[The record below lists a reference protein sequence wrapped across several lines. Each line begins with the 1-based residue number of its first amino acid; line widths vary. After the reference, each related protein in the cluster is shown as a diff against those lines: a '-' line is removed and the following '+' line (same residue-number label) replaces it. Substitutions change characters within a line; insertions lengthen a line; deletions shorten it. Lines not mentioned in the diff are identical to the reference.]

1 MIGSFGILVY
11 AYVIRYMAVGIS
23 PLKSSFDKHPSSYDD
38 TAFNLGMGPTKLF
51 RSIHL
56 PINKSAI
63 AIAFLITF
71 VDIIKELPI
80 TLILRP
86 FNFDTL
92 AVQTYEYAIEE
103 MIPKSSIYSLAIV
116 MLGTILLIFL
126 KKIVNKEIDVPKS
139 KWITKIL
146 WLKQSA
152 DQKFEFF
159 SRGGGYSFFYRWK
172 RIWKNNFLKCLA
184 GLEKINS
191 GSIILNG
198 KTLNDKSTFIT
209 PNKRK
214 IGFVF
219 QDYPLFPH
227 LNVLENI
234 KINLDKN
241 YYSKIDYILE
251 LTNIKD
257 LCGRFPDQLSGG
269 EQQRACI
276 ARALVREPDLLL
288 LDEPF
293 SNLDSNIK
301 STIQDEIQKIIKET
315 KTTTILVTH
324 DIKDTFN
331 ISDKILIFKAGI
343 LQQYDNPVNMYCN
356 PVNCYCAKIL
366 GDLNQISVNGKT
378 YFIRPEKIRVAK
390 KSSYLAVVKKQFLLE
405 RNIKL
410 VQN

>member
-1 MIGSFGILVY
+1 MFLEVNELQKYYDSNNPLIRNLNFSVEEGDIVSFIGESGS
-11 AYVIRYMAVGIS
+11 G
-23 PLKSSFDKHPSSYDD
+23 K
-38 TAFNLGMGPTKLF
+38 TT
-51 RSIHL
+51 
-56 PINKSAI
+56 
-63 AIAFLITF
+63 
-71 VDIIKELPI
+71 
-80 TLILRP
+80 
-86 FNFDTL
+86 
-92 AVQTYEYAIEE
+92 
-103 MIPKSSIYSLAIV
+103 
-116 MLGTILLIFL
+116 
-126 KKIVNKEIDVPKS
+126 
-139 KWITKIL
+139 
-146 WLKQSA
+146 
-152 DQKFEFF
+152 
-159 SRGGGYSFFYRWK
+159 
-172 RIWKNNFLKCLA
+172 FLKCLA

-227 LNVLENI
+227 LNILENI

-241 YYSKIDYILE
+241 YYSKINYILE

-257 LCGRFPDQLSGG
+257 LCSRFPDQLSGG

-301 STIQDEIQKIIKET
+301 TIIQDEIHKIIKET

-378 YFIRPEKIRVAK
+378 YFIRPEKIRLAK
-390 KSSYLAVVKKQFLLE
+390 KSSYLAVVKKTVFVGKEYKISAKINEEIWTFFSEEPLQIDQEVYLELDGKDLLE
-405 RNIKL
+405 FDSTCSNFFTH
-410 VQN
+410 

>member
-1 MIGSFGILVY
+1 M
-11 AYVIRYMAVGIS
+11 
-23 PLKSSFDKHPSSYDD
+23 
-38 TAFNLGMGPTKLF
+38 
-51 RSIHL
+51 
-56 PINKSAI
+56 
-63 AIAFLITF
+63 
-71 VDIIKELPI
+71 
-80 TLILRP
+80 
-86 FNFDTL
+86 
-92 AVQTYEYAIEE
+92 
-103 MIPKSSIYSLAIV
+103 
-116 MLGTILLIFL
+116 FL
-126 KKIVNKEIDVPKS
+126 KVNELQKYYDSNNPLIRNLNFSVEEGDIV
-139 KWITKIL
+139 
-146 WLKQSA
+146 
-152 DQKFEFF
+152 
-159 SRGGGYSFFYRWK
+159 SFIGESGSGK
-172 RIWKNNFLKCLA
+172 TTFLKCLA

-293 SNLDSNIK
+293 SNLDSSIK
-301 STIQDEIQKIIKET
+301 SVIQDEIHKIIKET

-378 YFIRPEKIRVAK
+378 YFIRPEKIRLAK
-390 KSSYLAVVKKQFLLE
+390 KSSYLAVVRKTVFVGKEYKISAKINQEIWSFFSEEPLQIDQEVYLELDDKDLLE
-405 RNIKL
+405 FDSTCSNFFTH
-410 VQN
+410 

>member
-1 MIGSFGILVY
+1 M
-11 AYVIRYMAVGIS
+11 
-23 PLKSSFDKHPSSYDD
+23 
-38 TAFNLGMGPTKLF
+38 
-51 RSIHL
+51 
-56 PINKSAI
+56 
-63 AIAFLITF
+63 
-71 VDIIKELPI
+71 
-80 TLILRP
+80 
-86 FNFDTL
+86 
-92 AVQTYEYAIEE
+92 
-103 MIPKSSIYSLAIV
+103 
-116 MLGTILLIFL
+116 FL
-126 KKIVNKEIDVPKS
+126 KVNELQKYYDSNNPLIRNLNFSVEEGDIV
-139 KWITKIL
+139 
-146 WLKQSA
+146 
-152 DQKFEFF
+152 
-159 SRGGGYSFFYRWK
+159 SFIGESGSGK
-172 RIWKNNFLKCLA
+172 TTFLKCLA

-390 KSSYLAVVKKQFLLE
+390 KSSYRAVVQKTVFVGKEYKISAKINEEVWIFFSEEPLQIDQEVYLELDGKDLLE
-405 RNIKL
+405 FDSTCSNFFTH
-410 VQN
+410 

>member
-1 MIGSFGILVY
+1 M
-11 AYVIRYMAVGIS
+11 
-23 PLKSSFDKHPSSYDD
+23 
-38 TAFNLGMGPTKLF
+38 
-51 RSIHL
+51 
-56 PINKSAI
+56 
-63 AIAFLITF
+63 
-71 VDIIKELPI
+71 
-80 TLILRP
+80 
-86 FNFDTL
+86 
-92 AVQTYEYAIEE
+92 
-103 MIPKSSIYSLAIV
+103 
-116 MLGTILLIFL
+116 FL
-126 KKIVNKEIDVPKS
+126 KVNELQKYYDSNNPLIRNLNFSVEEGDIV
-139 KWITKIL
+139 
-146 WLKQSA
+146 
-152 DQKFEFF
+152 
-159 SRGGGYSFFYRWK
+159 SFIGESGSGK
-172 RIWKNNFLKCLA
+172 TTFLKCLA

-257 LCGRFPDQLSGG
+257 LCRRFPDQLSGG

-390 KSSYLAVVKKQFLLE
+390 KSSYLAVVQKTVFVGKEYKISAKINEEVWIFFSEEPLQIDQEVYLELDDKDLLE
-405 RNIKL
+405 FDSTCSNFFTH
-410 VQN
+410 

>member
-1 MIGSFGILVY
+1 M
-11 AYVIRYMAVGIS
+11 
-23 PLKSSFDKHPSSYDD
+23 
-38 TAFNLGMGPTKLF
+38 
-51 RSIHL
+51 
-56 PINKSAI
+56 
-63 AIAFLITF
+63 
-71 VDIIKELPI
+71 
-80 TLILRP
+80 
-86 FNFDTL
+86 
-92 AVQTYEYAIEE
+92 
-103 MIPKSSIYSLAIV
+103 
-116 MLGTILLIFL
+116 FL
-126 KKIVNKEIDVPKS
+126 KVNELQKYYDSKNPLIRNLNFSVEEGEIV
-139 KWITKIL
+139 
-146 WLKQSA
+146 
-152 DQKFEFF
+152 
-159 SRGGGYSFFYRWK
+159 SFIGESGSGK
-172 RIWKNNFLKCLA
+172 TTFLKCLA

-241 YYSKIDYILE
+241 YYSKIDYILK

-257 LCGRFPDQLSGG
+257 LCNRYPDQLSGG

-293 SNLDSNIK
+293 SNLDSSIK
-301 STIQDEIQKIIKET
+301 SVIQDEIHKIIKET

-390 KSSYLAVVKKQFLLE
+390 KSSYLAVVQKTVFVGKEYKISAKINEEVWIFFSEEPLQIDQEVYLELDDKDLLE
-405 RNIKL
+405 FDSTCSNFFTH
-410 VQN
+410 

>member
-1 MIGSFGILVY
+1 M
-11 AYVIRYMAVGIS
+11 
-23 PLKSSFDKHPSSYDD
+23 
-38 TAFNLGMGPTKLF
+38 
-51 RSIHL
+51 
-56 PINKSAI
+56 
-63 AIAFLITF
+63 
-71 VDIIKELPI
+71 
-80 TLILRP
+80 
-86 FNFDTL
+86 
-92 AVQTYEYAIEE
+92 
-103 MIPKSSIYSLAIV
+103 
-116 MLGTILLIFL
+116 FL
-126 KKIVNKEIDVPKS
+126 KVNELQKYYDSNNPLIRNLNFSVEEGDIV
-139 KWITKIL
+139 
-146 WLKQSA
+146 
-152 DQKFEFF
+152 
-159 SRGGGYSFFYRWK
+159 SFIGESGSGK
-172 RIWKNNFLKCLA
+172 TTFLKCLA

-257 LCGRFPDQLSGG
+257 LCSRFPDQLSGG

-293 SNLDSNIK
+293 SNLDSSIK
-301 STIQDEIQKIIKET
+301 SVIQDEIHKIIKET

-378 YFIRPEKIRVAK
+378 YFIRPEKIRLAK
-390 KSSYLAVVKKQFLLE
+390 KSSYLAVVKKIVFVGKEYKISAKINDEIWTFFSEEPLKIDQEVYLELDDKDLLE
-405 RNIKL
+405 FDSTCSNFFTH
-410 VQN
+410 

>member
-1 MIGSFGILVY
+1 MLLEVNELQKYYDSNNPLIRNLNFSVEEGDIVSFIGESGS
-11 AYVIRYMAVGIS
+11 G
-23 PLKSSFDKHPSSYDD
+23 K
-38 TAFNLGMGPTKLF
+38 TT
-51 RSIHL
+51 
-56 PINKSAI
+56 
-63 AIAFLITF
+63 
-71 VDIIKELPI
+71 
-80 TLILRP
+80 
-86 FNFDTL
+86 
-92 AVQTYEYAIEE
+92 
-103 MIPKSSIYSLAIV
+103 
-116 MLGTILLIFL
+116 
-126 KKIVNKEIDVPKS
+126 
-139 KWITKIL
+139 
-146 WLKQSA
+146 
-152 DQKFEFF
+152 
-159 SRGGGYSFFYRWK
+159 
-172 RIWKNNFLKCLA
+172 FLKCLA

-293 SNLDSNIK
+293 SNLDSSIK
-301 STIQDEIQKIIKET
+301 SIIQDEIHKIIKET

-390 KSSYLAVVKKQFLLE
+390 KSSYLAVVKKTVFVGKEYKISAKINQEIWSFFSEEPLQIDQEVYLELDDKDLLE
-405 RNIKL
+405 FDSTCSNFFTH
-410 VQN
+410 